1 LWKVAGA
8 MIKAGRVFVG
18 LLSALATLGCLA
30 APAAASTP
38 SPMEWTVLDRFGGDA
53 DGGAELEGADPLTP
67 AALDEY
73 AVRVLP
79 SAAACAKLGAA
90 KWKVERGLGT
100 PRLEPGEGC
109 SAVVWLAGEGKHRIE
124 LLLPGGKAEVAN
136 VKVEDELIVALGDSV
151 AAGEGNPEGRRRWL
165 DAPCHRSAAAG
176 FEVAARR
183 LAETDP
189 HRSITFVSLACSGA
203 EIHAGLLGKYRG
215 VDPRPGVVYLPQ
227 VERLRRMAAAR
238 GSRGAAA
245 PAVDAVLL
253 SVGANDVTF
262 SGVVRECAVSPGDC
276 SASAEER
283 VRRRLEALDR
293 SYDEL
298 GAALDAVAPRAP
310 VFVTVY
316 FDPTH
321 DSDGSFCSHSVGF
334 ISRAESRWAYERLLR
349 PLNGKIETAAAR
361 NEWELVDGIPAAFEP
376 HGICAKERWVRS
388 FGESVLSQGDWLGT
402 LHPNVEGQRRIARP
416 VANAAAPEIGFAA
429 PAEEPEDED
438 EGDKWSKDDWIATG
452 VAAVVPQAVV
462 GVSLVS
468 SDWEWTWQHALA
480 VWLALP
486 LLIGLLWLAL
496 RALWIMRATWPDDP
510 VGPREKP
517 KLKPLA
523 LRHLLLFALG
533 AAILFVAIVVL
544 AGPVGRAILWL
555 RFWSSSLPADQAVDR
570 VSGDELAST
579 GGVALAL
586 FVGLGLAAAAI
597 AWLLDGKGRE
607 VRTSRRGLVAI
618 GLAELLAV
626 LWIGEFRFDQAREI
640 FLGLVAAALMLHYL
654 VELVL
659 AWLRTQTPDPGGG
672 SPAEGVWAKVKTRI
686 SEFFGEQSGWDLR
699 IWRFVPFL
707 LLAFA
712 LYSSLH
718 VDGGERVLKVL
729 LPYVAAAILFAAP
742 GGVAAPGVRW
752 SEPCLGALTMPRIV
766 LSMTGIAIVAV
777 ILLRD
782 EPWLAVVAVTAVV
795 LGLLC
800 MAVARISKK
809 SFAPY
814 GIAVLI
820 SVPLFAGAAAF
831 IHGVA
836 SPELQP
842 VAVVLDDGEAVCGGY
857 VGESGGQLWLARPVL
872 DERASVHRPRRGA
885 IFPLDADR
893 VQAQALG
900 PLEPVDLLEPRALEL
915 RNRLLDERGDEDPAK
930 RTPSCAPPPPMAA
943 PVADDWQ
950 HRLAEKFQPDL
961 AVDREDEFW
970 PVPVRT
976 LFSVRDRRATIC
988 RRVAAG
994 DEGCLRLGTPGEFP
1008 WIGGEGEWLEY
1019 PAANDDIDEQHD
1031 QMVAALGTADPAATA
1046 AEYFLIHGVPGH
1058 GRPVSIQY
1066 WFFYPFNYQPAG
1078 DHFALGG
1085 YHEGDFEAIGVLLS
1099 ASGKPRY
1106 VWMNR
1111 HDKEGRAFPWSDSA
1125 LTLEGEHP
1133 LVFAARGSHAT
1144 YENCDRQRRPL
1155 QIEGL
1160 IDDRP
1165 ACEEQRRLQ
1174 LVPEATPLIDL
1185 SRVGWGCWQ
1194 GLFGHRKGKGAYE
1207 RLPSLINDAPK
1218 SPLWQQKFGGDK
1230 EEPCRGIADPGGRD
1244 GLGEEVVEEA
1254 SGVPAQLRKGA
1265 SALEQTIDEC
1275 SDWESPA
1282 TQGIYMVACN
1292 QDALS
1297 AYVES
1302 GLETPDAGQ
1311 VRIESR
1317 FFDDL
1322 ARDPLAVPA
1331 VRRDR
1336 NRTYLDDWR
1345 ITAKQPTAISVYATC
1360 PSGDAV
1366 VGAHFVDVP
1375 LGPDSALTLRDG
1387 GSEGR
1392 WLLIRSDGTPA
1403 AEALPFGTKVKDG
1416 LLIGKKPK
1424 PGDGF
1429 NCGS

>member
-1 LWKVAGA
+1 
-8 MIKAGRVFVG
+8 MIKPGRVLAG
-18 LLSALATLGCLA
+18 LLSALAALGCLA
-30 APAAASTP
+30 APAAASKP
-38 SPMEWTVLDRFGGDA
+38 APMEWTVLDRFGGDA
-53 DGGAELEGADPLTP
+53 DGGAELEGADPLAP
-67 AALDEY
+67 AAFDEY

-79 SAAACAKLGAA
+79 SAAACAKLRAA
-90 KWKVERGLGT
+90 RWKVERGVGS
-100 PRLEPGEGC
+100 PRLEPGEDC
-109 SAVVWLAGEGKHRIE
+109 SAVVWLAGEGKHRVE
-124 LLLPGGKAEVAN
+124 LLLPGGRAEVAS
-136 VKVEDELIVALGDSV
+136 VKVDDELIVALGDSV

-165 DAPCHRSAAAG
+165 DVPCHRSAAAG

-183 LAETDP
+183 LAEADP

-203 EIHAGLLGKYRG
+203 EIQAGLLGRYRG

-227 VERLRRMAAAR
+227 VERLRRIAAAR
-238 GSRGAAA
+238 GGRGTGA
-245 PAVDAVLL
+245 PNVDAVLL

-276 SASAEER
+276 SASAEKR
-283 VRRRLEALDR
+283 VRSRLQALD
-293 SYDEL
+293 SGYDEL
-298 GAALDAVAPRAP
+298 GAALDAAAPRAP
-310 VFVTVY
+310 VFVTEY

-334 ISRAESRWAYERLLR
+334 ISRAESQWAYERLLR
-349 PLNGKIETAAAR
+349 PLNAKVETAAVR
-361 NEWELVDGIPAAFEP
+361 NGWKLVDGIAAAFEP
-376 HGICAKERWVRS
+376 HGICAGERWVRS
-388 FGESVLSQGDWLGT
+388 FGESALSQGDWLGT

-416 VANAAAPEIGFAA
+416 VANAVAPEIGFAP
-429 PAEEPEDED
+429 PAEEPEGED
-438 EGDKWSKDDWIATG
+438 EGDKWTKGDWIATG
-452 VAAVVPQAVV
+452 VAAVAPQAVAV
-462 GVSLVS
+462 APLVS
-468 SDWEWTWQHALA
+468 SDWDWTWRHALA

-486 LLIGLLWLAL
+486 LLIGLLWLTL

-510 VGPREKP
+510 VGPRAKP
-517 KLKPLA
+517 SLSLNEQRRAPT
-523 LRHLLLFALG
+523 LRHLLAIAVGAVALL
-533 AAILFVAIVVL
+533 AVMVVL
-544 AGPVGRAILWL
+544 AGLVGRAILWL
-555 RFWSSSLPADQAVDR
+555 RFWSSRLPADQAVSQ
-570 VSGDELAST
+570 VSGGELVST
-579 GGVALAL
+579 GAVALAI
-586 FVGLGLAAAAI
+586 FVGLGLVAMAV

-607 VRTSRRGLVAI
+607 VRTTRRGLTAI
-618 GLAELLAV
+618 GLAELVAV
-626 LWIGEFRFDQAREI
+626 LWIGDFRSDQAWEI
-640 FLGLVAAALMLHYL
+640 FLGLAAAALMLHYL
-654 VELVL
+654 VEQWL
-659 AWLRTQTPDPGGG
+659 AWRLAQTPDPAGR
-672 SPAEGVWAKVKTRI
+672 STAQEIWMKVKARI
-686 SEFFGEQSGWDLR
+686 STLVHEKNGRALR
-699 IWRFVPFL
+699 LWRLVPFL

-712 LYSSLH
+712 FYRSFH
-718 VDGGERVLKVL
+718 ADGGDRILEVLV
-729 LPYVAAAILFAAP
+729 PYLAAAILFAAP
-742 GGVAAPGVRW
+742 GGIAAPGVRW
-752 SEPCLGALTMPRIV
+752 EEPSLEALRTPRIA
-766 LSMTGIAIVAV
+766 LSVAGIAIIAV
-777 ILLRD
+777 LLLRD
-782 EPWLAVVAVTAVV
+782 ERWLAAVAVTAVV

-800 MAVARISKK
+800 VAVARVSQER
-809 SFAPY
+809 FAPY

-831 IHGVA
+831 IHGVD

-842 VAVVLDDGEAVCGGY
+842 VAVVLADGTAVCGGY
-857 VGESGGQLWLARPVL
+857 VGESDGQIWLARPVL

-893 VQAQALG
+893 VEARALG
-900 PLEPVDLLEPRALEL
+900 SLEPVDLLEPRALEL

-930 RTPSCAPPPPMAA
+930 RTPSCAPRPKAA

-961 AVDREDEFW
+961 AVDREDGFW

-994 DEGCLRLGTPGEFP
+994 DEGCLRLGTPGQFP
-1008 WIGGEGEWLEY
+1008 WTGGEGEWLEY
-1019 PAANDDIDEQHD
+1019 PAANDDIDAQHD
-1031 QMVAALGTADPAATA
+1031 QMVAALGTADPDATA
-1046 AEYFLIHGVPGH
+1046 AEYFLIHGAPGQ
-1058 GRPVSIQY
+1058 GKPVSIQY

-1125 LTLEGEHP
+1125 LTVEGDHP
-1133 LVFAARGSHAT
+1133 LVYAARGSHAT

-1207 RLPSLINDAPK
+1207 RLPSLINDAPR

-1244 GLGEEVVEEA
+1244 GPGEEVVEEA
-1254 SGVPAQLRKGA
+1254 SGAPARLRQGA
-1265 SALEQTIDEC
+1265 SPLEQAIDEC

-1282 TQGIYMVACN
+1282 TKGIYMVACS

-1297 AYVES
+1297 SYVAS
-1302 GLETPDAGQ
+1302 GLEAPDPAE
-1311 VRIESR
+1311 VRVESR

-1322 ARDPLAVPA
+1322 ARDHLAVPA

-1336 NRTYLDDWR
+1336 NRAYLDDWR
-1345 ITAKQPTAISVYATC
+1345 ITAKRPTVISVYATC

-1366 VGAHFVDVP
+1366 VGAHFLDVP
-1375 LGPDSALTLRDG
+1375 IGPDSALTLRDG
-1387 GSEGR
+1387 GPEGR
-1392 WLLIRSDGTPA
+1392 WLLTRSDGTPA
-1403 AEALPFGTKVKDG
+1403 GEAPPFGTKVKDG
-1416 LLIGKKPK
+1416 TLIGKRPK
-1424 PGDGF
+1424 RGERLV
-1429 NCGS
+1429 CRR